1 MPAEESTHYSNDTR
15 AQLSAVSVFM
25 ARYNGE
31 HVGRSHQTV
40 EVAIMP
46 ESNFRDA
53 AKSAVGSPMRPVQN
67 PDQVTCR

>member
-1 MPAEESTHYSNDTR
+1 MPAEESTRYCNKAHM
-15 AQLSAVSVFM
+15 QLSAVSVFM

-46 ESNFRDA
+46 
-53 AKSAVGSPMRPVQN
+53 
-67 PDQVTCR
+67 